1 MLGCV
6 AGNRGLTLTVVEGPS
21 DYNGAIDWTSGNKLP
36 IDETYHVTENLTD
49 HVVKM
54 EGIFVAPETCK
65 FQFYLKAIGSGKMT
79 LTDPDDNSQL
89 VSVLTVQ
96 KRAVP
101 LEQLN
106 VLTESISSHW
116 NELLF

>member
-1 MLGCV
+1 MLSDEPAVPRCV
-6 AGNRGLTLTVVEGPS
+6 AGNRGVTLTVVEGPS
-21 DYNGAIDWTSGNKLP
+21 DYNGAIDWTSGNKSS

-54 EGIFVAPETCK
+54 EGVFEAPETGK
-65 FQFYLKAIGSGKMT
+65 FRFYLKAIGSGKMT
-79 LTDPDDNSQL
+79 LTDPDDNSEL

-101 LEQLN
+101 LERP
-106 VLTESISSHW
+106 ECSH
-116 NELLF
+116 